1 VTGRVTR
8 GKLKVGVD
16 VDLVGYDR
24 FFKAKVNGE
33 HFHIEGV
40 DLEQL
45 RFRPK
50 LTKCRVPKY
59 RKYVMTMSIL
69 YSPPDSPSPPH
80 KVGKFIVDIL
90 KIGNLAVNNLML
102 HPIFRKV

>member
-33 HFHIEGV
+33 LDRWIWRTSVSAET
-40 DLEQL
+40 D
-45 RFRPK
+45 
-50 LTKCRVPKY
+50 
-59 RKYVMTMSIL
+59 
-69 YSPPDSPSPPH
+69 
-80 KVGKFIVDIL
+80 
-90 KIGNLAVNNLML
+90 
-102 HPIFRKV
+102 